1 MDQTDPR
8 MLPQMQRLYS
18 HWIYTSYYLPPQYDH
33 LVDITKYDAVIVDEA
48 VARAV
53 KYGNVSG
60 TVRKVGVRTG
70 SGGYTDIYG
79 ESMEPSGLKNYY
91 YINEEDESN
100 TVKFLKIEM
109 QLYLKKHF
117 DTILTPEEAAQ
128 FAEKRNLIESEIQS
142 CDNIVACHALIHTRF
157 GTEVTKDARQNG
169 LGDPKFDL
177 SEPGRHNF

>member
-1 MDQTDPR
+1 MDQIDPR
-8 MLPQMQRLYS
+8 MLPQMQRMYT

-48 VARAV
+48 VARAA

-60 TVRKVGVRTG
+60 TVRKVGIRTG
-70 SGGYTDIYG
+70 SRGYTDIYG

-117 DTILTPEEAAQ
+117 DTILTPEESAQ
-128 FAEKRNLIESEIQS
+128 FVEKRNLIESEIES
-142 CDNIVACHALIHTRF
+142 CDNIVDCHALIHTRF